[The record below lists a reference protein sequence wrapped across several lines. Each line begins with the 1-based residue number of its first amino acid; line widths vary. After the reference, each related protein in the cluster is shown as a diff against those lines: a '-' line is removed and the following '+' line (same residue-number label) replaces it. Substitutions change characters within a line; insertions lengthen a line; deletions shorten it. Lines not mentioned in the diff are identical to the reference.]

1 MTFFRLAVVA
11 LLIALL
17 SLSLKEAGVKGAPF
31 VLLGA
36 GILVIFPLL
45 ERLVSLISFLRAF
58 SEKSAAS
65 PYFLTVLK
73 VMGIGYVTHFSAES
87 CRESGAATLASR
99 VELCGQLETVLVCLP
114 YIEELL
120 SLSLSALSS

>member
-1 MTFFRLAVVA
+1 MSFFSLSVAA
-11 LLIALL
+11 LLLALL
-17 SLSLKEAGVKGAPF
+17 ALSFKEAGVKGAPF

-36 GILVIFPLL
+36 GILVIFPVL
-45 ERLVSLISFLRAF
+45 ERLMSLISFLRAF
-58 SEKSAAS
+58 SEQSAAA
-65 PYFLTVLK
+65 PYFSTVLK

-87 CRESGAATLASR
+87 CRESGAASLASR

-120 SLSLSALSS
+120 SLSLSALS

>member
-1 MTFFRLAVVA
+1 MTFFRLAVAA
-11 LLIALL
+11 LLLALL
-17 SLSLKEAGVKGAPF
+17 ALSLKEAGVKGAPF

-36 GILVIFPLL
+36 GVLVIFPVL
-45 ERLVSLISFLRAF
+45 ERLISLLAFLRTF
-58 SEKSAAS
+58 SEKSRVS
-65 PYFLTVLK
+65 PYFATVLK

-87 CRESGAATLASR
+87 CRESGAVTLASR

-120 SLSLSALSS
+120 TLSLCALS

>member
-1 MTFFRLAVVA
+1 MTFFRLAVTA
-11 LLIALL
+11 LLLALL

-31 VLLGA
+31 LLLGA
-36 GILVIFPLL
+36 GVLVIFPIL
-45 ERLVSLISFLRAF
+45 ERLASLLSFLRAF
-58 SEKSAAS
+58 SEKSEAS
-65 PYFLTVLK
+65 PYFSTVIK

-87 CRESGAATLASR
+87 CRESGASALASR

-120 SLSLSALSS
+120 SLSFFALS

>member
-1 MTFFRLAVVA
+1 MVA

-31 VLLGA
+31 VLLCA
-36 GILVIFPLL
+36 GVLVIFPIL
-45 ERLVSLISFLRAF
+45 ERLLSLLSFLRSF
-58 SEKSAAS
+58 SEKSEAS
-65 PYFLTVLK
+65 SYFSTVLK

-87 CRESGAATLASR
+87 CRESGASTLASR
-99 VELCGQLETVLVCLP
+99 VELCGQLETLLVCLP

-120 SLSLSALSS
+120 SLSLSVLS

>member
-1 MTFFRLAVVA
+1 MAA

-17 SLSLKEAGVKGAPF
+17 SFSLKEAGVKGAPF
-31 VLLGA
+31 VLLSA
-36 GILVIFPLL
+36 GILVIFPIL
-45 ERLVSLISFLRAF
+45 ERLITLLSFLRSF
-58 SEKSAAS
+58 SEKSQAA
-65 PYFLTVLK
+65 PYFSTVIK

-99 VELCGQLETVLVCLP
+99 VELCGQLETLLVCLP

-120 SLSLSALSS
+120 SLSLLALS

>member
-1 MTFFRLAVVA
+1 LTFFRLAVAA
-11 LLIALL
+11 LLLALL

-36 GILVIFPLL
+36 GVLVIFPIL
-45 ERLVSLISFLRAF
+45 ERLMSLLSFLRAF
-58 SEKSAAS
+58 SEKSEAA
-65 PYFLTVLK
+65 PYFSAVIK

-87 CRESGAATLASR
+87 CRESGATTLASR

-120 SLSLSALSS
+120 SLSFLALS